1 MKMKTWEYL
10 KQHELAYDEPY
21 WLDLTTLFND
31 ISSPRIKHRGRPPLS
46 SWREKW
52 FRCFTTGVMQ

>member
-21 WLDLTTLFND
+21 WLDLTTLLND
-31 ISSPRIKHRGRPPLS
+31 ILYRHHESSIAVDHLSRRGVRSGSGVPPL
-46 SWREKW
+46 
-52 FRCFTTGVMQ
+52 G